1 MYKPIIVLI
10 ILSVLLI
17 AGCQRG
23 ITGQAV
29 RDVDQQTSSV
39 ETTTVK
45 FAYVENQKTCENGV
59 WRKQVLAN
67 GTVKEYCNRQLAR
80 KACDIDGRC
89 GNYEECFNGYC
100 RPVT

>member
-1 MYKPIIVLI
+1 MHKPTIVLI
-10 ILSVLLI
+10 ILSVLFI

-23 ITGQAV
+23 ITGRAV
-29 RDVDQQTSSV
+29 LEQS
-39 ETTTVK
+39 TTTEQTTTSVAFK
-45 FAYVENQKTCENGV
+45 YQENQKTCDNGV

-80 KACDIDGRC
+80 KACDIDGKC

>member
-23 ITGQAV
+23 ITGRAV
-29 RDVDQQTSSV
+29 LEPSTTIEQ
-39 ETTTVK
+39 TTTSIA
-45 FAYVENQKTCENGV
+45 FQYQENQKTCDNGV
-59 WRKQVLAN
+59 WRKQTLVN

-80 KACDIDGRC
+80 KACDIDGKC